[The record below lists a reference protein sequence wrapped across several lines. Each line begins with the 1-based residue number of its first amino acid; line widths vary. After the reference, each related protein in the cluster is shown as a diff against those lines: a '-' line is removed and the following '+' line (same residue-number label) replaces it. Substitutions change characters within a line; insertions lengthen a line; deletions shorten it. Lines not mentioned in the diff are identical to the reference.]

1 MSAARQPTRG
11 RRNRFIFLIAATLAA
26 GVCLA
31 LWLRHPDPA
40 YWQALWHELHGF
52 LERHPATLLL
62 LLATL
67 PGIGFPVSP
76 LLVLFGL
83 VMGPR
88 IGLPAACALGILA
101 QSFCSIW
108 TYWLAVGPLRAWL
121 KGLVLRRHSLPEVSR
136 SNAVQIGLLLRLTP
150 GIPYALQNVALG
162 VIGLPFGIYL
172 LVSLP
177 VQSLYT
183 VAFIVTG
190 GAIFEGR
197 AGLAVT
203 AGLLLVALVV
213 ATRLVSRHRRR
224 NGRPDPPR

>member
-11 RRNRFIFLIAATLAA
+11 RRNRLIFLIAATLAA

-62 LLATL
+62 LLAT
-67 PGIGFPVSP
+67 
-76 LLVLFGL
+76 
-83 VMGPR
+83 
-88 IGLPAACALGILA
+88 
-101 QSFCSIW
+101 
-108 TYWLAVGPLRAWL
+108 L